1 MGDEPQFATFSL
13 SDQSEQQPAVQL
25 RGCAEREEKEETE
38 NGSSRSQLVRSV
50 EIFKNKCLIW

>member
-38 NGSSRSQLVRSV
+38 NGSGRSQLVRSV
-50 EIFKNKCLIW
+50 SVFKN